1 MTIKIVTDSTCD
13 LPPELIDQH
22 GITVVPC
29 YINMGG
35 KSYLDGIE
43 LSREEFY
50 ARLPLYDPPP
60 TTSAPGI
67 AAFVEKYEQL
77 IAEGA
82 SGIIS
87 VHISAKLSN
96 IVNVARLAAEIVTTK
111 PVQVIDAG
119 QLTIGT
125 GLLALEAARAA
136 RLEHTIEAIVGM
148 LKVYTKRVHTVA
160 MLDTLEYLRRSGR
173 LSRFQ
178 VLMGTVLRIKPLL
191 TMNNDVI
198 GMERVR
204 THQKAVGRLLDI
216 LATLLPVE
224 SLVMVHTHARAEAA
238 SLWQQISALVPE
250 LSYPLFVDLTPA
262 LGAHLGPG
270 AMGFTCVKAEK

>member
-178 VLMGTVLRIKPLL
+178 ALMGTVLRIKPLL